1 MDITIIMDYLVDII
15 IKLTLI
21 GKDLFADLKSI
32 SLFSIDALLAELF
45 IKKLKRIAVSFNL
58 SVQAQLIPFS
68 FLVVP

>member
-21 GKDLFADLKSI
+21 GKDLCADLKSI

-58 SVQAQLIPFS
+58 SVQAQSIPFN

>member
-21 GKDLFADLKSI
+21 GKFLCADLKSI

-58 SVQAQLIPFS
+58 SVQAQSIPFN

>member
-21 GKDLFADLKSI
+21 GKDLCADLKSV

-58 SVQAQLIPFS
+58 SVQAQLIPFN

>member
-21 GKDLFADLKSI
+21 SKVLCADLKSI
-32 SLFSIDALLAELF
+32 SLFFIDALLAELF

-58 SVQAQLIPFS
+58 SVQAQLIPFN

>member
-21 GKDLFADLKSI
+21 GKDLCADLKSI

-58 SVQAQLIPFS
+58 SVQAQLIPFN